1 MKKEDFRQKAH
12 SVLDEIINHIAEM
25 EKKANEVSD
34 DMKEEYKEKIARLQ
48 EIKHDLTKKLEDYE
62 GMTENRW
69 DVVKESFEE
78 FLVRVNKAWK
88 VRYTKALTAFHNP
101 TIKLL

>member
-12 SVLDEIINHIAEM
+12 SVLDEIINNIAEM
-25 EKKANEVSD
+25 EKKVNEVSD
-34 DMKEEYKEKIARLQ
+34 DMKDEYNERIARLQ

-88 VRYTKALTAFHNP
+88 VSYRKASSAF
-101 TIKLL
+101 KK

>member
-12 SVLDEIINHIAEM
+12 SVLDEIIDSIAEM
-25 EKKANEVSD
+25 EKKVNEVSD
-34 DMKEEYKEKIARLQ
+34 DMKEEYNERIARLQ

-88 VRYTKALTAFHNP
+88 VSYRKASSAF
-101 TIKLL
+101 KK

>member
-12 SVLDEIINHIAEM
+12 SVLDEIIDSIAEM
-25 EKKANEVSD
+25 EKKANEVSE
-34 DMKEEYKEKIARLQ
+34 DMKEEYNERIVRLQ

-88 VRYTKALTAFHNP
+88 VSYRKASSAF
-101 TIKLL
+101 KK

>member
-1 MKKEDFRQKAH
+1 MKKEDFRQKDH
-12 SVLDEIINHIAEM
+12 SVLDEIIDSIAEM

-34 DMKEEYKEKIARLQ
+34 DMKEEYNERIARLQ

-88 VRYTKALTAFHNP
+88 VSYRKASSAF
-101 TIKLL
+101 KK

>member
-12 SVLDEIINHIAEM
+12 SVLDEIIDSIAEM

-34 DMKEEYKEKIARLQ
+34 DMKKEEYNERIARLQ

-88 VRYTKALTAFHNP
+88 VSYRKASSAF
-101 TIKLL
+101 KK

>member
-12 SVLDEIINHIAEM
+12 SVLDEIIDSIAEM
-25 EKKANEVSD
+25 EKKVNEVSD
-34 DMKEEYKEKIARLQ
+34 DMKEEYNEKIARLQ

-88 VRYTKALTAFHNP
+88 VSYRKASSAF
-101 TIKLL
+101 KK

>member
-1 MKKEDFRQKAH
+1 MKKEDFREKAH
-12 SVLDEIINHIAEM
+12 SVLDEIVDHIAEI
-25 EKKANEVSD
+25 EKKADKASD
-34 DMKEEYKEKIARLQ
+34 DMKKEYNQRLERLK
-48 EIKHDLTKKLEDYE
+48 EIKLDLTNKLEDYE

-88 VRYTKALTAFHNP
+88 VSYRKASSAF
-101 TIKLL
+101 KK

>member
-12 SVLDEIINHIAEM
+12 SVLDEIINNIAEM
-25 EKKANEVSD
+25 EKKVNEVSD
-34 DMKEEYKEKIARLQ
+34 DMKEEYNERIARLQ

-88 VRYTKALTAFHNP
+88 VSYRKASSAF
-101 TIKLL
+101 KK

>member
-12 SVLDEIINHIAEM
+12 SVLDEIINNIAEM

-34 DMKEEYKEKIARLQ
+34 DMKEEYNERIARLQ

-88 VRYTKALTAFHNP
+88 VSYRKASSAF
-101 TIKLL
+101 KK

>member
-88 VRYTKALTAFHNP
+88 VSYRKASTAF
-101 TIKLL
+101 KK